1 VKAAATKTREVALLD
16 ALGRS
21 SGERIIH
28 SYLKKHPD
36 LLWGA
41 FMNCGGH
48 SDYVIP
54 EFRIGSRFRC
64 DFVVMQSYS
73 GGWNIEF
80 VELEP
85 VSVSLFNKDRTP
97 SKPLR
102 VALNQIDDWKRF
114 LETDGTTMRSQ
125 LADAAKKNDLLQPDL
140 NLGKEPSSFAGD
152 DLRHPFTHI
161 HAAYNIVFG
170 RRDDLMTSVT
180 ISAIHTV
187 RSTGFRSA
195 LTTDSS
201 QVARNA
207 DRNDWLTRKGAA

>member
-1 VKAAATKTREVALLD
+1 MKAAATKTREVALLD

-28 SYLKKHPD
+28 SYLKKHPN

-85 VSVSLFNKDRTP
+85 VNVSLFNKDRTP

-102 VALNQIDDWKRF
+102 IALKQIDDWKRF
-114 LETDGTTMRSQ
+114 LETDGATMRSQ

-140 NLGKEPSSFAGD
+140 NLGKEPTSFAGD

-161 HAAYNIVFG
+161 HAAYNVVIG
-170 RRDDLMTSVT
+170 RRDELDDVSN
-180 ISAIHTV
+180 HV
-187 RSTGFRSA
+187 RNSYRS
-195 LTTDSS
+195 LHMVQICTYDRFV

-207 DRNDWLTRKGAA
+207 DRNDWLTRRGAA

>member
-28 SYLKKHPD
+28 SYSKKHPD

-85 VSVSLFNKDRTP
+85 VNVSLFNKDRTP

-102 VALNQIDDWKRF
+102 IALSQIDDWKRF
-114 LETDGTTMRSQ
+114 LETDSATIRSQ

-140 NLGKEPSSFAGD
+140 NLGGEPSSFAGD

-161 HAAYNIVFG
+161 RAAYTSLLAVAMNLV
-170 RRDDLMTSVT
+170 TSVT

-187 RSTGFRSA
+187 RSTEFRSA

-201 QVARNA
+201 RS
-207 DRNDWLTRKGAA
+207 RGMEIEMIG

>member
-1 VKAAATKTREVALLD
+1 MKAAATKTREVALLD

-36 LLWGA
+36 LLWDA

-85 VSVSLFNKDRTP
+85 VRVSLFNKERTP

-102 VALNQIDDWKRF
+102 IALNQIDD
-114 LETDGTTMRSQ
+114 
-125 LADAAKKNDLLQPDL
+125 
-140 NLGKEPSSFAGD
+140 
-152 DLRHPFTHI
+152 
-161 HAAYNIVFG
+161 
-170 RRDDLMTSVT
+170 
-180 ISAIHTV
+180 
-187 RSTGFRSA
+187 
-195 LTTDSS
+195 
-201 QVARNA
+201 
-207 DRNDWLTRKGAA
+207 